1 MVLSLQ
7 LLILA
12 LAFPVVLEG
21 TAVELRETTPAL
33 VQWALRDQLVKK
45 VIDFTSVEG
54 TKYQIRAVI
63 DGLCPLKQSAT
74 FFKTGKQFSSSYL
87 KIIPMPLSNN
97 FLCFYRTNALA
108 KLQVPRVRVKP
119 QHVRLAREKY
129 KVNNILQIG
138 KRIPKDGEH

>member
-45 VIDFTSVEG
+45 VIAFTSVERK
-54 TKYQIRAVI
+54 KYQIRAVI

-74 FFKTGKQFSSSYL
+74 FFKTGNKFSSSYL
-87 KIIPMPLSNN
+87 KLSQCLFQIIFCASIEQMH
-97 FLCFYRTNALA
+97 
-108 KLQVPRVRVKP
+108 LQNC
-119 QHVRLAREKY
+119 KY
-129 KVNNILQIG
+129 L
-138 KRIPKDGEH
+138 E

>member
-54 TKYQIRAVI
+54 KKYQIRAVI
-63 DGLCPLKQSAT
+63 DGLFPLKQSAT
-74 FFKTGKQFSSSYL
+74 FFKTGNKFSSSYL

-108 KLQVPRVRVKP
+108 KLQVPQVRVKP
-119 QHVRLAREKY
+119 QHIRLAREKY

>member
-45 VIDFTSVEG
+45 VMISLQWKERN
-54 TKYQIRAVI
+54 I
-63 DGLCPLKQSAT
+63 
-74 FFKTGKQFSSSYL
+74 
-87 KIIPMPLSNN
+87 
-97 FLCFYRTNALA
+97 
-108 KLQVPRVRVKP
+108 KLER
-119 QHVRLAREKY
+119 
-129 KVNNILQIG
+129 
-138 KRIPKDGEH
+138 

>member
-45 VIDFTSVEG
+45 VMISLQWKEG
-54 TKYQIRAVI
+54 NI
-63 DGLCPLKQSAT
+63 
-74 FFKTGKQFSSSYL
+74 
-87 KIIPMPLSNN
+87 
-97 FLCFYRTNALA
+97 
-108 KLQVPRVRVKP
+108 KLER
-119 QHVRLAREKY
+119 
-129 KVNNILQIG
+129 
-138 KRIPKDGEH
+138 

>member
-54 TKYQIRAVI
+54 KKYQIRAVI
-63 DGLCPLKQSAT
+63 DGLCPLKQKA
-74 FFKTGKQFSSSYL
+74 L
-87 KIIPMPLSNN
+87 LSLRRENN
-97 FLCFYRTNALA
+97 L
-108 KLQVPRVRVKP
+108 VPP
-119 QHVRLAREKY
+119 
-129 KVNNILQIG
+129 I
-138 KRIPKDGEH
+138 

>member
-21 TAVELRETTPAL
+21 TAVELRETTPAH

-54 TKYQIRAVI
+54 KKYQIRAVI

-74 FFKTGKQFSSSYL
+74 FFKTGNRFSSSYL

-97 FLCFYRTNALA
+97 FCASIEQMH
-108 KLQVPRVRVKP
+108 LQNC
-119 QHVRLAREKY
+119 KY
-129 KVNNILQIG
+129 LK
-138 KRIPKDGEH
+138 